1 MKTSIIL
8 LATFVL
14 SSSAFAVSYCTIKGT
29 SDTAGY
35 FPGDNL
41 RGPSIY
47 VKGRGYYTITS
58 VEDEGEVL
66 ISERNSHR
74 VVLDF
79 TNKKLTIDGVE
90 LKLVKCQRTGSE

>member
-1 MKTSIIL
+1 MKTL
-8 LATFVL
+8 LFL
-14 SSSAFAVSYCTIKGT
+14 SLFLTSQAFAVSFCTIKGT

-47 VKGRGYYTITS
+47 VKGRGYFTITR
-58 VEDEGEVL
+58 VEDEGEIL
-66 ISERNSHR
+66 ISERGTKR

-79 TNKKLTIDGVE
+79 TNKKLTIDGIE
-90 LKLVKCQRTGSE
+90 LKLVKCQRTGAE

>member
-1 MKTSIIL
+1 MKTRIL
-8 LATFVL
+8 LALTFLL
-14 SSSAFAVSYCTIKGT
+14 SSQSFAASYCTIKGT

-47 VKGRGYYTITS
+47 VKDRGYFTITS
-58 VEDEGEVL
+58 VEDEGEIL
-66 ISERNSHR
+66 ISERGSKR

-79 TNKKLTIDGVE
+79 TNKKLTMDGME
-90 LKLVKCQRTGSE
+90 LELVKCKRNGSE